1 MSKILKKLLEG
12 TSALPYSDS
21 TINLLEEAAVSYI
34 DLTRVYDIVDELSL
48 CYLEGKIFNKYT
60 QHISLKMAE
69 ISPRI
74 NLPENVLRRIAFYI
88 VWKIIMDTDDVTE
101 LTQAISTTIFMNFL
115 VIKKSNFY
123 SIPNPV
129 EVKSIYKHH
138 LSSLIHT
145 KGASPTG
152 TADDLAEKI
161 FNDDFDI
168 SELTASDV
176 SGLRELAQEASLYYV
191 EKFISK
197 IQRGNEEDE
206 FLTTYNIVKYIVD
219 TIKSPLSSCDIVYY
233 LKQCLGS
240 KVTKRKKLKNII
252 TVLPKYSEDGVF
264 SNSSIILRLLN
275 NDVVPEGHQLL
286 ETHFSV
292 YEFGIYLFYE
302 LLVERLI
309 EQTEI

>member
-1 MSKILKKLLEG
+1 MSKMLKNLLEG

-48 CYLEGKIFNKYT
+48 CYLEGKISNKYR

-69 ISPRI
+69 ISPTI

-152 TADDLAEKI
+152 SADDLAEKI

-233 LKQCLGS
+233 LKQGLGS

>member
-1 MSKILKKLLEG
+1 MSIILKKLLEG
-12 TSALPYSDS
+12 ASALPYSDS
-21 TINLLEEAAVSYI
+21 TISMLEEAALSYI
-34 DLTRVYDIVDELSL
+34 DLTRVYEIVEELSL
-48 CYLEGKIFNKYT
+48 CYLGGKISHTYR

-69 ISPRI
+69 SSSTII
-74 NLPENVLRRIAFYI
+74 LPENVLRRIAFFI
-88 VWKIIMDTDDVTE
+88 VWKIIMDTDNVTE
-101 LTQAISTTIFMNFL
+101 LTQAISTTVFMNFL
-115 VIKKSNFY
+115 VIKKTDFY

-152 TADDLAEKI
+152 SADDLAERI

-168 SELTASDV
+168 SKLTASDV
-176 SGLRELAQEASLYYV
+176 SSLRELAQEASLYYV
-191 EKFISK
+191 EKFISR
-197 IQRGNEEDE
+197 IQRENEKDE

-219 TIKSPLSSCDIVYY
+219 TIKSPLSPCDIVYY
-233 LKQCLGS
+233 LKQGLGS

-275 NDVVPEGHQLL
+275 NDVVPEGHHLL
-286 ETHFSV
+286 EIHFSV